1 MPGRAGLDAGF
12 GISYNSLVWTKDPA
26 TNTVVFNADNS
37 NLTPGFR
44 FGFPTIEPVYY
55 DATTQKFAYLMV
67 TPLGR
72 PRAEF
77 RQTTNS
83 NIFETADSSYAELKI
98 NGTSGPNDP
107 ADQLTLTVTGT
118 DGTRADYEWKNG
130 AYRCQKIT
138 DRNGNYISI
147 NHDAN
152 GLLQTVTDTLGRVVT
167 VNYNNEALPI
177 SVTQTWKTNNGAD
190 SDFTRTYATFSYT
203 TKEINTNF
211 NGLSVIGPGNGFSL
225 KVLDKVTFPTETNGT
240 GPSTAFSYNS
250 YGQVWKIT
258 NKAADGHQVN
268 YTSINLPADATS
280 QQTDCPRF
288 TETRNWAENFN
299 LNSSGVEQET
309 VVANSLTENANYDV
323 NGHSGTATRIEVEMA
338 GHPHGAVS
346 KTWVGSSGW
355 TEGLTIATE
364 DWANSE
370 RKRWTW
376 NQWTQDDTNASY
388 ILNPRVTAS
397 EVGDSGNVKKSKAY
411 YVPVSENSPI
421 ALYGLVW
428 KSEILDQNDTV
439 LKRVETD
446 YNLTSAYT
454 SRRII
459 GLPSETRSYGLENN
473 SLVLAT
479 RTGYTYD
486 EGDFSDTNLEQN
498 IANVIRHDSA
508 YGASFTVGRG
518 NLTTSTR
525 YDVTGATASVSSQI
539 KYNIA
544 GAPVA
549 QITPWTT
556 SSTRTTK
563 IGYADSFNDTSTTR
577 NTYAYPTRLYDPAGN
592 YSEVKYRFDTGANVW
607 ARSPAPAGNS
617 TGKETAR
624 EYDAVGRL
632 LKDTVVNSGAYTRY
646 EYPTNN
652 IQSKV
657 FSTIV
662 DTNSNRSRYGR

>member
-1 MPGRAGLDAGF
+1 MPGRAGLDSGF

-26 TNTVVFNADNS
+26 TNTIVFNADNS

-67 TPLGR
+67 TPSGG
-72 PRAEF
+72 RAEF

-83 NIFETADSSYAELKI
+83 NIYETADSSYAELKI

-107 ADQLTLTVTGT
+107 ADSLTLTVTGT

-167 VNYNNEALPI
+167 VNYNNESLPI

-240 GPSTAFSYNS
+240 GPSTAFSHNS

-258 NKAADGHQVN
+258 NKAADGHQLNEVK
-268 YTSINLPADATS
+268 TDLETPETAPD
-280 QQTDCPRF
+280 DCPRF
-288 TETRNWAENFN
+288 STTWSKTENFN
-299 LNSSGVEQET
+299 IVGGTEQFIET
-309 VVANSLTENANYDV
+309 EIRTYPNQTYDLG
-323 NGHSGTATRIEVEMA
+323 GHTGTATRIEVEMA

-388 ILNPRVTAS
+388 ITNPRVTAS

-459 GLPSETRSYGLENN
+459 GLPSETRCTAL
-473 SLVLAT
+473 
-479 RTGYTYD
+479 RTILW
-486 EGDFSDTNLEQN
+486 FLH
-498 IANVIRHDSA
+498 R
-508 YGASFTVGRG
+508 GRAI
-518 NLTTSTR
+518 LTTR
-525 YDVTGATASVSSQI
+525 EITAI
-539 KYNIA
+539 
-544 GAPVA
+544 
-549 QITPWTT
+549 
-556 SSTRTTK
+556 RT
-563 IGYADSFNDTSTTR
+563 
-577 NTYAYPTRLYDPAGN
+577 
-592 YSEVKYRFDTGANVW
+592 
-607 ARSPAPAGNS
+607 
-617 TGKETAR
+617 
-624 EYDAVGRL
+624 
-632 LKDTVVNSGAYTRY
+632 
-646 EYPTNN
+646 
-652 IQSKV
+652 
-657 FSTIV
+657 
-662 DTNSNRSRYGR
+662 SNRTSRTS